1 MTTTNHL
8 TPSPLPTKDAPKC
21 RGSRGGGGSFNEP
34 AIEKIIRL
42 IVADG
47 DASPRTIKSYTQAIR
62 LYFEWCFSIG
72 AIPEKA
78 NEEHILMYRAQLI
91 EQYKPGT
98 VKLYLRGV
106 RLFYEALKRAGR
118 RADNPAENVRAPKE
132 RTPDEF
138 HVRQKALTREEVLEL
153 EKFIPSGITPCGARD
168 RSIIYLML
176 TNGLRASEVAGL
188 DRINIDRTFTFVEFL
203 GKGSKKRLIR
213 LSKKSRASLIDWIEL
228 RRPFLASGALF
239 INMDSFNG
247 VENKKLTVRTIERI
261 VDKYLKFAGLKR
273 PGRSAHALRHTY
285 AMLAVLGGAERE
297 AIGVSMG
304 HASLSTTD
312 VYIRAASQMQS
323 NPAEAVESYLEKGE
337 Q

>member
-106 RLFYEALKRAGR
+106 RLFYDALKRAGR
-118 RADNPAENVRAPKE
+118 RLYGHVGCRNR
-132 RTPDEF
+132 RTD
-138 HVRQKALTREEVLEL
+138 R
-153 EKFIPSGITPCGARD
+153 GARPPH
-168 RSIIYLML
+168 
-176 TNGLRASEVAGL
+176 AWEVDAA
-188 DRINIDRTFTFVEFL
+188 R
-203 GKGSKKRLIR
+203 
-213 LSKKSRASLIDWIEL
+213 
-228 RRPFLASGALF
+228 
-239 INMDSFNG
+239 
-247 VENKKLTVRTIERI
+247 
-261 VDKYLKFAGLKR
+261 
-273 PGRSAHALRHTY
+273 
-285 AMLAVLGGAERE
+285 GGACGSSRRDRN
-297 AIGVSMG
+297 APSAVWHSGSALLRLRWHQLHRDASVSACRSFVDSRSG
-304 HASLSTTD
+304 FHLVGAGATSPAHLPGQVARGCVCGNGT
-312 VYIRAASQMQS
+312 YQS
-323 NPAEAVESYLEKGE
+323 RRVMYENNED
-337 Q
+337 